1 MALPTLPSYWT
12 SRYKNIHERA
22 MVQRRNH
29 EEDFREQWSSRAEYF
44 KTSEV
49 QMTKQNAWTSDQS
62 FHDSMDAF
70 KSKHDKEIR
79 ARELKERRR
88 RLQHMLSEER
98 SQLEAELRGLSG
110 DNYVRLQEMKSRSDD
125 LKTGRE
131 SSRKQIADDKM
142 YNHWRQNNPDLRKL
156 ESDMHKRHVTNAW
169 EGQKEEREQQL
180 ASAREQE
187 RLAEEAMESERRAG
201 LELDRQRA
209 ESRLQEEKAVAAQ
222 LIDQVKELK
231 EREVEAVSLKD
242 EQDGLVKQQWE
253 LEKLEEER
261 RELEEQRKKAEFGR
275 ALVSQYKAKLRRRA
289 RQVQEALE
297 LDRKILESMA
307 RKQAE
312 EEGMSVQRR
321 EKAQADAAWMKQVI
335 EDQLKLEKAR
345 EGELDSLFKEEAA
358 RQWSK
363 REAEWEKERVARERL
378 MGEVMQ
384 GRQEQLHDQVEE
396 NRKRQEESLQRREE
410 LLRDMEVAQQ
420 LTQREKAEEERR
432 KASTRRQFESQMT
445 ERESRKK
452 ETKLRF
458 QEELDAEKQAEED
471 YEEMLREEASR
482 LALDD
487 YEPKSY
493 PRTASR
499 LSNRPDS
506 TVPMSSRPGSA
517 LSGPF
522 AGSRPNSRPGSRAG
536 PKSGPSPGP
545 GAAPSGWRRPGPIP
559 AWE

>member
-70 KSKHDKEIR
+70 KAKHDKEVK

-88 RLQHMLSEER
+88 RLRHLLDGER
-98 SQLEAELRGLSG
+98 DELEAELRGLSG
-110 DNYVRLQEMKSRSDD
+110 DNYVRLREMKERSDD
-125 LKTGRE
+125 LKTSRE
-131 SSRKQIADDKM
+131 TSRKQIADERL
-142 YNHWRQNNPDLRKL
+142 YNHWKHNNPDLRKL

-169 EGQKEEREQQL
+169 EGQKEEKEQQL

-187 RLAEEAMESERRAG
+187 QLLEEAMERERQAG

-222 LIDQVKELK
+222 LIDQVKELR
-231 EREVEAVSLKD
+231 EREVEAETLKD

-261 RELEEQRKKAEFGR
+261 KELEEQRKKAEFGR

-297 LDRKILESMA
+297 LDCKILESVA

-312 EEGMSVQRR
+312 EEGMNIKRK

-335 EDQLKLEKAR
+335 DDQLKLEKAR
-345 EGELDSLFKEEAA
+345 EAELDSLFKEEAA

-363 REAEWEKERVARERL
+363 REAEWEKERLARERL
-378 MGEVMQ
+378 MSEVLQERQ
-384 GRQEQLHDQVEE
+384 GQLQDQVEV

-410 LLRDMEVAQQ
+410 LLRDMEIAQQ
-420 LTQREKAEEERR
+420 LTQREKEEEERR

-445 ERESRKK
+445 ERDLRKK
-452 ETKLRF
+452 EAKLRF

-471 YEEMLREEASR
+471 YEEMLRGEASR
-482 LALDD
+482 LALED

-493 PRTASR
+493 PRTTSR
-499 LSNRPDS
+499 MSSRPES
-506 TVPMSSRPGSA
+506 TIPPMSSRPGSTI
-517 LSGPF
+517 PF
-522 AGSRPNSRPGSRAG
+522 PGGSRPNSRPGSRAG